1 MPKNKY
7 VFLIS
12 AVWVLLTSIHLLV
25 LIYILN
31 IEIPT
36 AVADAVLGNTSFM
49 AFAIGIWFQIKGLS
63 SVNGDRNK
71 LIINHLITG
80 ISIVTLWIVVN
91 YYILSYSFAN
101 DDRYV
106 MVLKQSLGIRAIYG
120 LLLYAM
126 VSLAMHLINAFQVQR
141 EHENRE
147 AELQRIVKESELNL
161 LKSQI
166 NPHFLFNSLNSIAAL
181 TLSNQLKAHEMIIE
195 LSDFMRFTIRNNEQ
209 EMHTI
214 KAEIENIRRYLTI
227 ERIRFGER
235 LAIHENLQEACMN
248 SQIPNMMLQPL
259 FENAIKHGVT
269 ESTAPI
275 IINFRCSLEGNTLI
289 IGISNNFQQGAS
301 ATKGKGLGLKNI
313 QRRLEILYKRNDL
326 LKITKTTDNFQV
338 ELQIPQITIYK

>member
-1 MPKNKY
+1 
-7 VFLIS
+7 
-12 AVWVLLTSIHLLV
+12 
-25 LIYILN
+25 
-31 IEIPT
+31 
-36 AVADAVLGNTSFM
+36 
-49 AFAIGIWFQIKGLS
+49 
-63 SVNGDRNK
+63 
-71 LIINHLITG
+71 
-80 ISIVTLWIVVN
+80 
-91 YYILSYSFAN
+91 
-101 DDRYV
+101 
-106 MVLKQSLGIRAIYG
+106 
-120 LLLYAM
+120 
-126 VSLAMHLINAFQVQR
+126 
-141 EHENRE
+141 
-147 AELQRIVKESELNL
+147 
-161 LKSQI
+161 
-166 NPHFLFNSLNSIAAL
+166 
-181 TLSNQLKAHEMIIE
+181 
-195 LSDFMRFTIRNNEQ
+195 
-209 EMHTI
+209 MHTI

-235 LAIHENLQEACMN
+235 LAIHENLHEACMN